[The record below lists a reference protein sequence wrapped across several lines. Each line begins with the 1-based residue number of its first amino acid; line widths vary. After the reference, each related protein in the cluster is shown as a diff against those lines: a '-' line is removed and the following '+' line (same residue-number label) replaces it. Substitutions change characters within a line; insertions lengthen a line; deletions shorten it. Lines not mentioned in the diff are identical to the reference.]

1 MATITNK
8 TARPLAVSL
17 PGGKK
22 LRLGPFKSGEIAS
35 KAVDHPAVQK
45 LIEAGDVEILDSQ
58 QKSRHG
64 GNGGKGSPTS
74 SSGQG
79 HGGGI
84 RKTGDR

>member
-8 TARPLAVSL
+8 TLKALAVPL

-22 LRLGPFKSGEIAS
+22 LRLGPLKSGEIAP

-45 LIEAGDVEILDSQ
+45 LIEAGEVEILDPQ
-58 QKSRHG
+58 QKSRRSG
-64 GNGGKGSPTS
+64 GGGKSAPTS
-74 SSGQG
+74 SAGQG